1 MSETPLIEFR
11 GIGKRYGT
19 GEAAFV
25 ALHHIDLQIQQGEFV
40 AIMGPS
46 GSGKST
52 AMNIVGALDR
62 PSWGEYLFDGVHV
75 ENLTNDERALL
86 RRRWIGFVF
95 QGFNLLPRTTAM
107 ENVELPLL
115 YRGLKRAD
123 RQRLAAAALERVGLL
138 EWAHHTPAELS
149 GGQQQRVAIA
159 RAIVIKPKLLLADEP
174 TGSSSEI
181 SMKKRTSRSLSL
193 RTNLI
198 WRHSQGDTFSLRTA
212 NWWTM
217 TMEPSLTSRENQ
229 CDLECI
235 SSGYS
240 SDLAQSAT
248 QSPDRLGGCDR
259 CGCRH
264 YDGDDWQWR
273 IYCHQNGN

>member
-1 MSETPLIEFR
+1 MIILQTKNL
-11 GIGKRYGT
+11 KKYYGSGDT
-19 GEAAFV
+19 QV
-25 ALHHIDLQIQQGEFV
+25 RALDGVDLQVENGEFV
-40 AIMGPS
+40 AIVGTS

-159 RAIVIKPKLLLADEP
+159 RALAMHPRAMLFDEP
-174 TGSSSEI
+174 TSALDPEMINEVLEVMIGLA
-181 SMKKRTSRSLSL
+181 R
-193 RTNLI
+193 
-198 WRHSQGDTFSLRTA
+198 QG
-212 NWWTM
+212 M
-217 TMEPSLTSRENQ
+217 TMVVVTHEMNFARRVADRVVFMADGAIVEEGAPDAFFDHPQ
-229 CDLECI
+229 
-235 SSGYS
+235 
-240 SDLAQSAT
+240 T
-248 QSPDRLGGCDR
+248 QRARDFLDSIKN
-259 CGCRH
+259 H
-264 YDGDDWQWR
+264 
-273 IYCHQNGN
+273 

>member
-86 RRRWIGFVF
+86 RTPYAGRTLRRS
-95 QGFNLLPRTTAM
+95 TAARSNRPSDCHQA
-107 ENVELPLL
+107 E
-115 YRGLKRAD
+115 
-123 RQRLAAAALERVGLL
+123 AAA
-138 EWAHHTPAELS
+138 
-149 GGQQQRVAIA
+149 
-159 RAIVIKPKLLLADEP
+159 
-174 TGSSSEI
+174 
-181 SMKKRTSRSLSL
+181 
-193 RTNLI
+193 
-198 WRHSQGDTFSLRTA
+198 
-212 NWWTM
+212 
-217 TMEPSLTSRENQ
+217 
-229 CDLECI
+229 C
-235 SSGYS
+235 
-240 SDLAQSAT
+240 
-248 QSPDRLGGCDR
+248 
-259 CGCRH
+259 
-264 YDGDDWQWR
+264 
-273 IYCHQNGN
+273 

>member
-1 MSETPLIEFR
+1 M
-11 GIGKRYGT
+11 
-19 GEAAFV
+19 
-25 ALHHIDLQIQQGEFV
+25 LQIEKVSKTYHSKGIDYPVLKEISATIHDGEFV

-174 TGSSSEI
+174 TGSLDS
-181 SMKKRTSRSLSL
+181 SRSIEIMKLL
-193 RTNLI
+193 RDLNEEEDITIALVTHEPDMAAFAR
-198 WRHSQGDTFSLRTA
+198 RHILFK
-212 NWWTM
+212 
-217 TMEPSLTSRENQ
+217 
-229 CDLECI
+229 
-235 SSGYS
+235 
-240 SDLAQSAT
+240 
-248 QSPDRLGGCDR
+248 
-259 CGCRH
+259 
-264 YDGDDWQWR
+264 DGKLVDDD
-273 IYCHQNGN
+273 HGAKLDFKGESM

>member
-174 TGSSSEI
+174 TGSLDS
-181 SMKKRTSRSLSL
+181 SRSIEIMKLL
-193 RTNLI
+193 RDLNEEEDITIALVTHEPDMAAFAR
-198 WRHSQGDTFSLRTA
+198 RHIL
-212 NWWTM
+212 
-217 TMEPSLTSRENQ
+217 
-229 CDLECI
+229 
-235 SSGYS
+235 
-240 SDLAQSAT
+240 LA
-248 QSPDRLGGCDR
+248 
-259 CGCRH
+259 
-264 YDGDDWQWR
+264 
-273 IYCHQNGN
+273 